1 MPQPPTSPH
10 IRTVR
15 RTVRFTPR
23 TNRLNSSNDL
33 HTAAGEL
40 AGMAAELLKIMAVF
54 KYTNSQ
60 TGLATVS
67 VS

>member
-1 MPQPPTSPH
+1 MTSGGA
-10 IRTVR
+10 RTAQ
-15 RTVRFTPR
+15 
-23 TNRLNSSNDL
+23 
-33 HTAAGEL
+33 TAAGEL
-40 AGMAAELLKIMAVF
+40 AAMAAELLKIMAVF

>member
-1 MPQPPTSPH
+1 MTENITSVAEAA
-10 IRTVR
+10 RMTSGGAK
-15 RTVRFTPR
+15 TAQ
-23 TNRLNSSNDL
+23 
-33 HTAAGEL
+33 TAAGEL
-40 AGMAAELLKIMAVF
+40 AGMAAELQKIVAVF